1 MLSLNSRQKRFHAF
15 AVSSKILFMTSPTEA
30 GRSRSGRTIATI
42 AIVSGTFMSVLSST
56 ILNVPLAYIAH
67 DLHVSIADAS
77 LLVTSQAITFATLLP
92 LGDWVG
98 NRFGRRNVYCT
109 VIAAYGVAGIVGALA
124 PNLGVLVAVRIV
136 QGMAAAA
143 IVPLVMTLLAELYDP
158 SERPLALSAWAM
170 ANSAGQ
176 ALGPPLG
183 GVLTSAFGW
192 RSIFLP
198 TPVIAA
204 FACAAAWRYLPADIP
219 RTLPLEWRGAGTLTL
234 GALFLLAAF
243 TAVPQLGVHSP
254 LLGLI
259 ALAGCACTV
268 AFVRII
274 RTSEHPFVSP
284 QAFREPSY
292 LTSCIG
298 VFAATTA
305 FSSALLAIPLYL
317 TQALSVPLASAG
329 FITLTLPLAM
339 ALIAPFSSVIVQ
351 RYGTG
356 RTMQLGLIA
365 LALASA
371 SIALAVTTRL
381 GVVAL
386 LPAMGLIGAALAA
399 QYTAGAVGTTH
410 SAAGR
415 YGAGIGFF
423 NLLRVAGAAAGP
435 ALVALVLQHD
445 AAGYPEVFGIS
456 CAVVLV
462 ALAATVVSE
471 TRQVIGKPT

>member
-1 MLSLNSRQKRFHAF
+1 
-15 AVSSKILFMTSPTEA
+15 MTSPAEP
-30 GRSRSGRTIATI
+30 GRSRAGRTIATV

-56 ILNVPLAYIAH
+56 VLNVPLGAIAR
-67 DLHVSIADAS
+67 DLHVSISDAS
-77 LLVTSQAITFATLLP
+77 LLVTTQAITFAMLLP

-98 NRFGRRNVYCT
+98 NRFGRRNVYCA
-109 VIAAYGVAGIVGALA
+109 VIAIYGIGGVVGALA
-124 PNLGVLVAVRIV
+124 PNLAVLVGVRIV
-136 QGMAAAA
+136 QGAAAA
-143 IVPLVMTLLAELYDP
+143 GIVPLVMTLLAELYEP

-183 GVLTSAFGW
+183 GVLTSYFGW

-198 TPVIAA
+198 TPLIAA

-219 RTLPLEWRGAGTLTL
+219 RTLPLEWRGASTLTL
-234 GALFLLAAF
+234 GALFLLSAL
-243 TAVPQLGVHSP
+243 TAIPQLGVHSP
-254 LLGLI
+254 LVALI
-259 ALAGCACTV
+259 AFAGCACT
-268 AFVRII
+268 AGFIWII
-274 RTSEHPFVSP
+274 RTSTNPFVSP

-298 VFAATTA
+298 VFGATTA

-317 TQALSVPLASAG
+317 TQSLAVPLATAG

-339 ALIAPFSSVIVQ
+339 ALIAPFSSVAVK
-351 RYGTG
+351 RFGSG
-356 RTMQLGLIA
+356 RTMQLGL
-365 LALASA
+365 LALAA
-371 SIALAVTTRL
+371 ATGSIALAVHLRL
-381 GVVAL
+381 GIIAL
-386 LPAMGLIGAALAA
+386 LPAVVLIGAALAA

-423 NLLRVAGAAAGP
+423 NLLRVGGAAAGP
-435 ALVALVLQHD
+435 ALVAIVLQQNTT
-445 AAGYPEVFGIS
+445 AYPVVFAIS

-462 ALAATVVSE
+462 ALAGTFVAEAPGRRSE
-471 TRQVIGKPT
+471 RLLEE

>member
-1 MLSLNSRQKRFHAF
+1 
-15 AVSSKILFMTSPTEA
+15 MTSPTEA
-30 GRSRSGRTIATI
+30 TRSHTGRAIATI

-56 ILNVPLAYIAH
+56 VLNVPLGAIAR

-98 NRFGRRNVYCT
+98 NRFGRRNVYCV
-109 VIAAYGVAGIVGALA
+109 VIATYGVAGIAGALA
-124 PNLGVLVAVRIV
+124 PNLAVLVAVRIV
-136 QGMAAAA
+136 QGMAAAG
-143 IVPLVMTLLAELYDP
+143 IVPLVMTLLAELYEP

-183 GVLTSAFGW
+183 GVLTSYFGW
-192 RSIFLP
+192 RSIFVP

-204 FACAAAWRYLPADIP
+204 FACLAAWRYLPADIP

-243 TAVPQLGVHSP
+243 AAVPQLGIHSP
-254 LLGLI
+254 VVALI
-259 ALAGCACTV
+259 ALAGCVSTA

-274 RTSEHPFVSP
+274 RTTENPFVSP

-298 VFAATTA
+298 VFGATTA

-339 ALIAPFSSVIVQ
+339 AVIAPFSSIAV
-351 RYGTG
+351 RRLGSG
-356 RTMQLGLIA
+356 RTMQLGLLV
-365 LALASA
+365 LAVATA
-371 SIALAVTTRL
+371 SIAAAVTLHL
-381 GVVAL
+381 GIIAL
-386 LPAMGLIGAALAA
+386 LPAMVLIGATLAA
-399 QYTAGAVGTTH
+399 QYTAGAVGTTQ

-415 YGAGIGFF
+415 HGAGIGFF
-423 NLLRVAGAAAGP
+423 NLLRVGGAAAGP
-435 ALVALVLQHD
+435 AIVAIVLEHET
-445 AAGYPEVFGIS
+445 AAYAEVFVIS
-456 CAVVLV
+456 CVIVL
-462 ALAATVVSE
+462 AAFAATVVSE

>member
-1 MLSLNSRQKRFHAF
+1 
-15 AVSSKILFMTSPTEA
+15 MTSPTEP

-56 ILNVPLAYIAH
+56 VLNVPIAAIAR

-98 NRFGRRNVYCT
+98 NRVGRRNVYCT
-109 VIAAYGVAGIVGALA
+109 VIATYGVTGIVGALA
-124 PNLGVLVAVRIV
+124 PNLAVLVAVRIV
-136 QGMAAAA
+136 QGAAAAA

-158 SERPLALSAWAM
+158 SERPLALSAWAT

-183 GVLTSAFGW
+183 GVLTSLFGW

-198 TPVIAA
+198 TPLIAA
-204 FACAAAWRYLPADIP
+204 FACLVAWRYLPADIP

-234 GALFLLAAF
+234 GAFLLLAAF
-243 TAVPQLGVHSP
+243 TAIPQLGIQSP
-254 LLGLI
+254 FVALI
-259 ALAGCACTV
+259 AVAGCACTA
-268 AFVRII
+268 AFVWII

-284 QAFREPSY
+284 QAFRERSY

-298 VFAATTA
+298 VFGATTA

-339 ALIAPFSSVIVQ
+339 ALIAPFSSVLVR
-351 RYGTG
+351 RYGSG
-356 RTMQLGLIA
+356 RTMQLGL
-365 LALASA
+365 LALAA
-371 SIALAVTTRL
+371 ATAAIALAVNSRF
-381 GVVAL
+381 GVIAL
-386 LPAMGLIGAALAA
+386 FPAMVLIGAALAS

-423 NLLRVAGAAAGP
+423 NLLRIGGAAAGP
-435 ALVALVLQHD
+435 ALVAIVLQHD
-445 AAGYPEVFGIS
+445 AAAYAEVFGIS
-456 CAVVLV
+456 CALVLV
-462 ALAATVVSE
+462 AFAATVAVE
-471 TRQVIGKPT
+471 ARQVIAKPT